1 MTSVDRIQGL
11 SGSLAVKVP
20 CRVATTAA
28 ITLSGEQTIDT
39 VAVVEGDRVLVKD
52 QADTTANGVY
62 DVSTGTWTRS
72 LDFDGANDVRDGTL
86 VLVGSGATNGELMFK
101 LDATDPISIGTTAL
115 TFSVSA
121 VFTAISAFASTLL
134 DDADAAAARTTLGL
148 GTAATSAASAF
159 QASDATLTSLAGLT
173 LTQGCLFT
181 ATAADTAA
189 VLAKGTTLQQ
199 LRMNAGATAPEWFT
213 ATDTGGITL
222 ATQQAS
228 TSGTS
233 IDFTGIP
240 AGTKQITVMLEGVS
254 TNGTSALLVQLGDA
268 GGFETSGYVAGCASG
283 VTLANSTQGLN
294 VNRASA
300 AGATYVGVIHLNL
313 KNAATF
319 NWASDGALSDYS
331 GVQNEFYVSA
341 GAKSL
346 TAELTQVRVTTVN
359 GTDAFD
365 AGTINI
371 SYQ

>member
-159 QASDATLTSLAGLT
+159 QASDATLTALAGLT

-213 ATDTGGITL
+213 ATQKIVQVVEATPYTTYSSTAVTIPVDDTIPQDTEGAQWNSVTITPTNAANLLRIEVSYDMVL
-222 ATQQAS
+222 APEYYSYVVAALFK
-228 TSGTS
+228 SGTS
-233 IDFTGIP
+233 SALAAVLDYASIYYAFNATLRPFPLRIDHTVVAGGTGTVTFTTR
-240 AGTKQITVMLEGVS
+240 AGSNVGSPMYVNGNAGGRLLGGVS
-254 TNGTSALLVQLGDA
+254 AV
-268 GGFETSGYVAGCASG
+268 
-283 VTLANSTQGLN
+283 
-294 VNRASA
+294 RM
-300 AGATYVGVIHLNL
+300 
-313 KNAATF
+313 
-319 NWASDGALSDYS
+319 
-331 GVQNEFYVSA
+331 
-341 GAKSL
+341 
-346 TAELTQVRVTTVN
+346 RVTEIAV
-359 GTDAFD
+359 
-365 AGTINI
+365 
-371 SYQ
+371 